1 MSIFNAINKRL
12 EKLMVEKKKLAF
24 SRSCRSESGISEI
37 HRQEPDVQEKSEKG
51 FIMCFL
57 FRGRRIEKKLD
68 TIISLLVDVRGKE
81 VDMSAELDALTAQV
95 QQTETLEES
104 AITLITGLATQLTAA
119 KEDPAAIQALADSL
133 QAEAAKLSAAITANT
148 PAAPAAAASGPDPA

>member
-1 MSIFNAINKRL
+1 
-12 EKLMVEKKKLAF
+12 
-24 SRSCRSESGISEI
+24 
-37 HRQEPDVQEKSEKG
+37 
-51 FIMCFL
+51 
-57 FRGRRIEKKLD
+57 
-68 TIISLLVDVRGKE
+68 
-81 VDMSAELDALTAQV
+81 MSAELDALTAQV